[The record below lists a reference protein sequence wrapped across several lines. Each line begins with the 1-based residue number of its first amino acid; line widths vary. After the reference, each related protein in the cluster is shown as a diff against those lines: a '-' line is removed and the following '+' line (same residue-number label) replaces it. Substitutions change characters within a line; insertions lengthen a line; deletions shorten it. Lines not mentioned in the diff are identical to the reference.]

1 MTANFDLS
9 KEQYRDSSRLSA
21 RAQIYRYSTNPQPW
35 FNWVADN
42 IKIDLGSRVL
52 EPGCGTGALWK
63 HLLGTLPE
71 DADVV
76 LSDLSPGMLQEARQ
90 DLSSDDPRFSYRIID
105 AMDIPYEAGTFQ
117 VVIANHM
124 LYHVPDLDVALSEFC
139 RVLQPGGVL
148 YATTVGNRHL
158 ADIKE
163 WLQEFDSRLVIDSL
177 LLSPFTLENCQ
188 DSLLRHFEDVEVRL
202 FPNELKVPSLES
214 LLDYALSML
223 SQKQLAEI
231 AAKLDSLASFLETKR
246 SDDGHFLL
254 PTATGMAIAKSR

>member
-52 EPGCGTGALWK
+52 ELGCGTGALWK

-90 DLSSDDPRFSYRIID
+90 DLSSDDPRF
-105 AMDIPYEAGTFQ
+105 
-117 VVIANHM
+117 
-124 LYHVPDLDVALSEFC
+124 
-139 RVLQPGGVL
+139 
-148 YATTVGNRHL
+148 
-158 ADIKE
+158 
-163 WLQEFDSRLVIDSL
+163 
-177 LLSPFTLENCQ
+177 
-188 DSLLRHFEDVEVRL
+188 
-202 FPNELKVPSLES
+202 
-214 LLDYALSML
+214 
-223 SQKQLAEI
+223 
-231 AAKLDSLASFLETKR
+231 
-246 SDDGHFLL
+246 
-254 PTATGMAIAKSR
+254 